1 MAAIVTH
8 APIVDRSRIIGAY
21 GPPDR
26 TVRRRGRPGR
36 RVLRDAPQ
44 IGADEIDVLV
54 AAGSDRAQS
63 ARGPPAHS
71 HADRQERRIRSLADL
86 RQSWN
91 GSPKRDPDR
100 PVGRAHGRTRARR
113 AAPTR

>member
-54 AAGSDRAQS
+54 AAGSERAQS

-71 HADRQERRIRSLADL
+71 HAHRQERRIGSLADL
-86 RQSWN
+86 RQSRN
-91 GSPKRDPDR
+91 GNPKGEPA
-100 PVGRAHGRTRARR
+100 PHLGSAPGPTRALR
-113 AAPTR
+113 AART

>member
-54 AAGSDRAQS
+54 AAGSDRAQG

-71 HADRQERRIRSLADL
+71 HADRQERRIGSPPDPS
-86 RQSWN
+86 QSWDGN
-91 GSPKRDPDR
+91 QKPDPDLHL
-100 PVGRAHGRTRARR
+100 GGAHSR
-113 AAPTR
+113 

>member
-54 AAGSDRAQS
+54 AAGSERAQN
-63 ARGPPAHS
+63 ARGPPPHP
-71 HADRQERRIRSLADL
+71 HAEPQERHLRSPARPRPASDAMPK
-86 RQSWN
+86 
-91 GSPKRDPDR
+91 GATSPP
-100 PVGRAHGRTRARR
+100 
-113 AAPTR
+113 